1 MPEGMGTMARI
12 LLVEDDELSRDM
24 LSRRLIRRGYQT
36 LLAVDG
42 IQGVAMACSERPDL
56 ILLDMRL
63 PRLDGWQVAR
73 KLKATS
79 ETRAIPIIALTAHA
93 VAGDRQRAL
102 EAGCDDY
109 EAKPVD
115 LPRLLEK
122 METLLDNAE

>member
-1 MPEGMGTMARI
+1 MARI

>member
-1 MPEGMGTMARI
+1 MVRI

-24 LSRRLIRRGYQT
+24 LSRRLARRGYQT
-36 LLAVDG
+36 LMAVDG
-42 IQGVAMACSERPDL
+42 IQGAAMARSEGPDL

-63 PRLDGWQVAR
+63 PGLDGWQVAR
-73 KLKATS
+73 QLKAAS

-115 LPRLLEK
+115 LPRLLAKIEA
-122 METLLDNAE
+122 LLDRKRSSDNT

>member
-1 MPEGMGTMARI
+1 MGTMARI

>member
-1 MPEGMGTMARI
+1 MIRI

-42 IQGVAMACSERPDL
+42 IQGAEMARSERPDL

-63 PRLDGWQVAR
+63 PGLDGWHVA
-73 KLKATS
+73 KQLKAVP
-79 ETRAIPIIALTAHA
+79 ETRVIPIIALTAHA

-122 METLLDNAE
+122 METLLSGAE